1 MSAGLPLLII
11 TLLSCIVIGVWFF
24 RGPAPQLARKL
35 TAAGIVAMQ
44 VLCWAALGYFGVF
57 SAWGQTAMG
66 AAFVVSIMSLFVPW
80 LWRVLV
86 ASRRSRG
93 TAA

>member
-1 MSAGLPLLII
+1 MA
-11 TLLSCIVIGVWFF
+11 VWFS
-24 RGPAPQLARKL
+24 RDPVPHLARKL
-35 TAAGIVAMQ
+35 TAAGVVAVQ
-44 VLCWAALGYFGVF
+44 ALCWAALGYFGVF
-57 SAWGQTAMG
+57 GAWGSAAMG
-66 AAFVVSIMSLFVPW
+66 TAFVVGILSLFVPW